1 MAMQPGILDPQ
12 MRALDDNVGPSRTQ
26 VITVTSGKGGVG
38 KTNVVANTA
47 IALAQTGKRVLVLDA
62 DLGRAHVI
70 LVGLELNR
78 RRDELGGVGQGEFER
93 GDLRP
98 GAGEELETN
107 LEPALLRCNLRCKR

>member
-26 VITVTSGKGGVG
+26 VNTVTSGKGGVG

-62 DLGRAHVI
+62 DLGLGNVDILLGRADRPAWHY
-70 LVGLELNR
+70 R
-78 RRDELGGVGQGEFER
+78 PPGQYRHFSVDDPDGSATAHPSR
-93 GDLRP
+93 
-98 GAGEELETN
+98 
-107 LEPALLRCNLRCKR
+107 